1 MAIDF
6 FVVGLTGQDFA
17 DDCWVAIDD
26 TDIVHHFRQAKNS
39 RVVIQVID
47 GLIIQRA
54 AAFIQRRGGHAAGQ
68 HKVDIHRQALGG
80 LQHIADAI
88 HSHDIG
94 DLVRIGDD
102 SGGAVADDRSGKL
115 GRGNQA
121 AFQVD
126 VGIDEAGADKAAGDI
141 HLFAAVVAADA
152 GDETIGNSDIP
163 MAEVIAEHIEIGGVF
178 EYDIGRFLPARH
190 ADEAELAPQL
200 ALHAL
205 GGGFMRL
212 HDSPSFYLYWVFF
225 SMSFW

>member
-1 MAIDF
+1 M
-6 FVVGLTGQDFA
+6 
-17 DDCWVAIDD
+17 
-26 TDIVHHFRQAKNS
+26 
-39 RVVIQVID
+39 VIQVID

-152 GDETIGNSDIP
+152 GDEPIGNSDIP
-163 MAEVIAEHIEIGGVF
+163 MAEVIAEPVEDTTQMVENMSIDELELSVRSYNCLKRAGINTV
-178 EYDIGRFLPARH
+178 EELTRNCLLYTSDA
-190 ADEAELAPQL
+190 ADE
-200 ALHAL
+200 
-205 GGGFMRL
+205 
-212 HDSPSFYLYWVFF
+212 
-225 SMSFW
+225 